1 MSAAYQAA
9 LAKGT
14 ADKRKREGELLTPGA
29 REPKRPAESTE
40 STELPEGLKPGGT
53 VTKGHLAAPSV
64 PAGVNNTMTT
74 PSQPAGAGGGGSAP
88 SSGAGGQTGVAKS
101 PLPAYTFDLGGTNEV
116 HGAIFNKVKDMRSHS
131 SLMKAARFL
140 GTYTEA
146 QLAQEDPKEPDFI
159 QSYAV
164 VAAFARCTA
173 DLDNAAKLREFAKEI
188 SVPIPEPVV
197 ASASG
202 ATPPPAPQ

>member
-64 PAGVNNTMTT
+64 PEGVNNTMTT

-101 PLPAYTFDLGGTNEV
+101 PLPAYTFDLDGTNEV
-116 HGAIFNKVKDMRSHS
+116 HAAVFNKVKNMS
-131 SLMKAARFL
+131 SRPSILKVARFL
-140 GTYTEA
+140 GTFTEA
-146 QLAQEDPKEPDFI
+146 QLDQEDPKEPDFI
-159 QSYAV
+159 RPCTV
-164 VAAFARCTA
+164 IAAFARCTA
-173 DLDNAAKLREFAKEI
+173 GLDTLPNLEDFAKAI
-188 SVPIPEPVV
+188 NVGIVDV
-197 ASASG
+197 LCQGGGSAI
-202 ATPPPAPQ
+202 PPPAPQ